1 MTTLNNPIESQ
12 NLIDRFADFVT
23 TVVNGSATN
32 DPADNIIWAADTKP
46 FADFDGNLL
55 TGNLADPITLSIGA
69 NNLGGSGAV
78 INANTINRVL
88 LGQLAIYTNVRKLRA
103 ILNVTGG
110 GGNTGSYASPGVFSD
125 QTGKAKMNNSYLQT
139 FGSSYT
145 LSGVTLTGTEGQF
158 SCNSTYLFP
167 TQAITVSGTL
177 TGTATFIDPIT
188 TTSVY
193 SDPTTFYVVATNNST
208 TFQLSLSRYGT
219 PIASQLGSLNGL
231 TFLTSY
237 VVDKAGTQLGSL
249 IGTTQL
255 ETFFTNLQ
263 TQYTTARDNTVTIQ
277 VDVCHASCHS
287 SCHSNRGR
295 R

>member
-32 DPADNIIWAADTKP
+32 TPADNIIWAADTKP

-110 GGNTGSYASPGVFSD
+110 GGNTGSRPTAGYVYDVTAAAYFATAYRQSIGAGASDV
-125 QTGKAKMNNSYLQT
+125 
-139 FGSSYT
+139 
-145 LSGVTLTGTEGQF
+145 
-158 SCNSTYLFP
+158 
-167 TQAITVSGTL
+167 VSGSIA
-177 TGTATFIDPIT
+177 TA
-188 TTSVY
+188 
-193 SDPTTFYVVATNNST
+193 
-208 TFQLSLSRYGT
+208 
-219 PIASQLGSLNGL
+219 
-231 TFLTSY
+231 
-237 VVDKAGTQLGSL
+237 AG
-249 IGTTQL
+249 L
-255 ETFFTNLQ
+255 ETFFDNLR
-263 TQYTTARDNTVTIQ
+263 TSYNSARGNTVTLQ
-277 VDVCHASCHS
+277 VNVCHASCHS
-287 SCHSNRGR
+287 SCHGSRGR